1 MTMFNKSFK
10 DFCDYFDLVDSFV
23 NKNYDI
29 IWFADP
35 ELKALTKNEVI
46 NYFNNNINAIKK
58 RNEKINQKLIED

>member
-1 MTMFNKSFK
+1 MFNKSFK

-58 RNEKINQKLIED
+58 RNEKISQKLIED